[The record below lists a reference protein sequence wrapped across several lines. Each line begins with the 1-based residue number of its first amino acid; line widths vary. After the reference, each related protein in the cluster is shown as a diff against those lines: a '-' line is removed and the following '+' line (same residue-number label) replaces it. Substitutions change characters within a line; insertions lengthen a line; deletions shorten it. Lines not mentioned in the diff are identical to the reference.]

1 MLSDSR
7 AYATIPVG
15 DLAKVRSFYLDT
27 LGLKVLEDREEE
39 LMLECADGTAFA
51 VFVSQGR
58 TSGSHTQMSF
68 MCDDIDAEVADLR
81 TRGVRFEVLEM
92 PGATGQDGI
101 YDLEGERGAWFRDP
115 EGNLLAVAQLA
126 AGAR

>member
-7 AYATIPVG
+7 AYATIPVS

-27 LGLKVLEDREEE
+27 LGLKVLEEREGD
-39 LMLECADGTAFA
+39 LLLECAGGTAFG

-58 TSGSHTQMSF
+58 TSGTHTQLSF
-68 MCDDIDAEVADLR
+68 MCADIEAEVADLR
-81 TRGVRFEVLEM
+81 RRGIQFEVLDM
-92 PGATGQDGI
+92 PGATEHDGI

-115 EGNLLAVAQLA
+115 EGNLLAVAQLT
-126 AGAR
+126 